1 MAMPRNWPTAAT
13 AALLV
18 VAVSC
23 RPIAADEAASIS
35 TGGKGDLTMC
45 PWAQMSC
52 NLYHH
57 IKLPPKIAVGDKVRL
72 RFGSNPK
79 QYYFPVARI
88 VRDGDTCTVFS
99 QLGKTTDVEKIEI
112 ASCGD
117 ASPPPQ

>member
-1 MAMPRNWPTAAT
+1 MPRNWPTAAT

-18 VAVSC
+18 VAASC
-23 RPIAADEAASIS
+23 PPVAADEAISIS

-45 PWAQMSC
+45 PYSWAYTGC
-52 NLYHH
+52 NVYHH
-57 IKLPPKIAVGDKVRL
+57 IKLPAQIAVGDKVRL

-112 ASCGD
+112 ASCGE
-117 ASPPPQ
+117 ASPPQ